1 MFNDAKTTKKEK
13 PRQSKSLKPK
23 ASLRATTARTRKR
36 APQKRVV
43 KSSSLFFKLFTGA
56 IIALLMV
63 IALKY
68 IIEPL
73 ISPNPLLGKWRTQTA
88 LGIMEI
94 EFERKSMS
102 SFGTQNPVTYDI
114 EETKV
119 IVFDEMIKVGN
130 TYKIIDQNTISTEAG
145 GYKTVYKRVK

>member
-1 MFNDAKTTKKEK
+1 MFDDKKIQKKEK
-13 PRQSKSLKPK
+13 SRQSQSLKPK
-23 ASLRATTARTRKR
+23 TVRRTSASRPRKR
-36 APQKRVV
+36 TAQKQVV
-43 KSSSLFFKLFTGA
+43 KTSLVFKLFMGA

-94 EFERKSMS
+94 EFDRQNMS
-102 SFGTQNPVTYDI
+102 SFGTKNPVSYDV
-114 EETKV
+114 EENKV
-119 IVFDEMIKVGN
+119 IVFDDTIKVGN
-130 TYKIIDQNTISTEAG
+130 TYKIIDQNTISTESG
-145 GYKTVYKRVK
+145 GYKTVYKRVR

>member
-1 MFNDAKTTKKEK
+1 MFDDKKIQKKEK
-13 PRQSKSLKPK
+13 SRQSQSLKPK
-23 ASLRATTARTRKR
+23 TVRRTSASRPRKR
-36 APQKRVV
+36 TAQKQVV
-43 KSSSLFFKLFTGA
+43 KTSLVFKLFMGA

-94 EFERKSMS
+94 EFDRQSMS
-102 SFGTQNPVTYDI
+102 SFGTKNPVSYDV
-114 EETKV
+114 EENKV
-119 IVFDEMIKVGN
+119 IVFDDTIKVGN
-130 TYKIIDQNTISTEAG
+130 TYKIIDQNTISTESG
-145 GYKTVYKRVK
+145 GYKTVYKRVR

>member
-1 MFNDAKTTKKEK
+1 MFDDKKIQKKEK
-13 PRQSKSLKPK
+13 SRQSQSLKPK
-23 ASLRATTARTRKR
+23 TVRKTSASRPRKR
-36 APQKRVV
+36 TAQKQVV
-43 KSSSLFFKLFTGA
+43 KTSLVFKLFMGA

-94 EFERKSMS
+94 EFDRQSMS
-102 SFGTQNPVTYDI
+102 SFGTKNPVSYDV
-114 EETKV
+114 EENKV
-119 IVFDEMIKVGN
+119 IVFDDTIKVGN
-130 TYKIIDQNTISTEAG
+130 TYKIIDQNTISTESG
-145 GYKTVYKRVK
+145 GYKTVYKRVR

>member
-1 MFNDAKTTKKEK
+1 MIRKSKKKEK
-13 PRQSKSLKPK
+13 SRQSQSLKPK
-23 ASLRATTARTRKR
+23 TVRKTSASRPRKR
-36 APQKRVV
+36 TAQKQVV
-43 KSSSLFFKLFTGA
+43 KTSLVFKLFMGA

-94 EFERKSMS
+94 EFDRQSMS
-102 SFGTQNPVTYDI
+102 SFGTKNPVSYDV
-114 EETKV
+114 EENKV
-119 IVFDEMIKVGN
+119 IVFDDTIKVGN
-130 TYKIIDQNTISTEAG
+130 TYKIIDQNTISTESG
-145 GYKTVYKRVK
+145 GYKTVYKRVR

>member
-1 MFNDAKTTKKEK
+1 MFDDKKIQKKEK
-13 PRQSKSLKPK
+13 LRQSQSLKPK
-23 ASLRATTARTRKR
+23 TVRRTSVSRPRKR
-36 APQKRVV
+36 TAQKQVV
-43 KSSSLFFKLFTGA
+43 KTSLVFKLFMGA

-94 EFERKSMS
+94 EFDRQSMS
-102 SFGTQNPVTYDI
+102 SFGTKNPVSYDV
-114 EETKV
+114 EENKV
-119 IVFDEMIKVGN
+119 IVFDDTIKVGN
-130 TYKIIDQNTISTEAG
+130 TYKIIDQNTISTESG
-145 GYKTVYKRVK
+145 GYKTVYKRVR